1 MLTTDERYLEIVKSN
16 VRPKIEPYI
25 TVSGED
31 ADGNEIE
38 FQWKPSN
45 IIDMSYK
52 RGIDPTGQTLPYM
65 ELTWKE
71 FYFGKFNENNYP
83 EKYNNIVKYMKVD
96 LYFRQDTSKINT
108 WGDVLGGIGGGD
120 VETAKTTWDDFSS
133 DTWDEL
139 TGTWDNP
146 AGSSV
151 SVVSEENYTWGDYT
165 PKTWGDIFRSNTF
178 IDIKFPS
185 LILTAKPTIQGHT
198 ITWVAR
204 DALSFFNE
212 KITKSFQI
220 GIPEA
225 NVFKWLF
232 LNERGNFL
240 SSESVITFTSNS
252 QANIPDNLPTLDSLV
267 VFNGYTKD
275 LLRNF
280 ASSRGYYWDFKNAK
294 VSGDEYTYAEMIPFV
309 SVAGLTSLFNPVF
322 KFETKIMKSYPEINQ
337 GKSISSF
344 SRTKHLWEFD
354 EDNAYTMTPT
364 ESLQYTDSVGTV
376 LNYYRYIYKGLAIS
390 TAEPEI
396 VSTEVY
402 DLSSSEITVTPVV
415 ERTTKEIQNNNKVGE
430 AYIEDNPLYYKDPE
444 YGASRI
450 KSLDIWYSS
459 DKCDMIINSLH
470 NVAIEPGD
478 FVEAET
484 NLYDGDNPITK
495 KGVVLSFEL
504 TYNGKL
510 SQKTVVHEV
519 D

>member
-25 TVSGED
+25 TVSGKDEN
-31 ADGNEIE
+31 GNNVEI
-38 FQWKPSN
+38 QWKPSN
-45 IIDMSYK
+45 IIDMTYK

-71 FYFGKFNENNYP
+71 FYFGKLNENNYP
-83 EKYNNIVKYMKVD
+83 EKYNNVAKYMKVE
-96 LYFRQDTSKINT
+96 LCFRQDTSKINT
-108 WGDVLGGIGGGD
+108 WGDVLNGVSSDDEIEID
-120 VETAKTTWDDFSS
+120 KTTWDDFSS
-133 DTWDEL
+133 NTWNEL
-139 TGTWDNP
+139 TGTWDSP
-146 AGSSV
+146 AGSALSV
-151 SVVSEENYTWGDYT
+151 ASDENFTWGDYT

-178 IDIKFPS
+178 LDIKFPT
-185 LILTAKPTIQGHT
+185 LVLTAEPTIQGHT

-220 GIPEA
+220 GIPET
-225 NVFKWLF
+225 NVFRWLF

-240 SSESVITFTSNS
+240 SSASVITFTSNS
-252 QANIPDNLPTLDSLV
+252 QSNIPENLPTLDSLV

-280 ASSRGYYWDFKNAK
+280 ASSRGYYWDFKNIYGYAYAK
-294 VSGDEYTYAEMIPFV
+294 LMPFV
-309 SVAGLTSLFNPVF
+309 GVAGLTSFFDPVF
-322 KFETKIMKSYPEINQ
+322 KFETKIMKSYPEIIQ

-354 EDNAYTMTPT
+354 EENKYTMTPT
-364 ESLQYTDSVGTV
+364 ESLQYTDSFGNV
-376 LNYYRYIYKGLAIS
+376 LNYYRYIYKGLGVS

-402 DLSSSEITVTPVV
+402 TLSSTEITVTPVV
-415 ERTTKEIQNNNKVGE
+415 ERTTKETQNNNKVGE
-430 AYIEDNPLYYKDPE
+430 AYIEDNPLYYKDQKEGVP
-444 YGASRI
+444 RTDC
-450 KSLDIWYSS
+450 LNIWYSS

-478 FVEAET
+478 FVEVET
-484 NLYDGDNPITK
+484 NLYDGNNPITK

-519 D
+519 E